1 MSKRPNHDPWA
12 DYKKFQETRWV
23 NNFLPVNPAKRSR
36 FIMFDALGVTL
47 ILVAAAIF
55 FRGSIIVIL
64 PILLV
69 LWLCIGI
76 TAYRGRKSNNA
87 EQENQQSGGK
97 AAT

>member
-1 MSKRPNHDPWA
+1 
-12 DYKKFQETRWV
+12 
-23 NNFLPVNPAKRSR
+23 
-36 FIMFDALGVTL
+36 
-47 ILVAAAIF
+47 
-55 FRGSIIVIL
+55 L